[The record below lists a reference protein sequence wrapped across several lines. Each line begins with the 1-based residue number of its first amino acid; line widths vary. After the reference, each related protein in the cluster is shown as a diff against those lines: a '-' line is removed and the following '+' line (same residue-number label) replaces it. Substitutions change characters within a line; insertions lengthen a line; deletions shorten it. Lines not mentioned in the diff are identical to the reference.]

1 MTSVALAIFLIAIA
15 LALFMGFSLT
25 TYSVYLVYVRW
36 KYRHLPGPKRDSFF
50 SGNLP
55 LIIRNGEKGKI
66 FHQMMLEFH
75 RTYGP
80 IVLMWV
86 YHQPIVFVA
95 GPELTKKCLVTLN
108 LRKSPKDYSILSY
121 PFGQRLGGNGLV
133 TVLDHDLW
141 KKHRS
146 LINPAFHRR
155 YLMNL
160 MSAFNSSCD
169 LFLNKIN
176 GIADGKT
183 VVNMAE
189 EFARVTMDVIGKVA
203 FNVDVDAIR
212 DADSLF
218 PSAISNVLEGIQ
230 VSFRSPFWRVDFTQ
244 FPFQRRVTQAAK
256 YLRNYATKVIK
267 ERQKAMSNG
276 DDFPSDILAHI
287 LSVAEAEPTLT
298 LENLVDEF
306 LTFFIAGQE
315 TTSNQL
321 SFTLYEILKHPHI
334 EDRIVQE
341 ICSVLGCR
349 PFVEYKDLGN
359 LQYLGQ
365 TLKEG
370 LRLHPTA
377 TATSRITT
385 RDENLGENFIPVGT
399 TLTFSWY
406 ILHRLPELWPEP
418 EKFDPDRF
426 SSDAKNSSSGL
437 GSAYFPF
444 SMGPRSCIGQTF
456 AQFEARVLMAR
467 LLQEFKLTL
476 LPGQKEIQHEERL
489 TMRPKGGVLCVI
501 NRRCEKQL

>member
-80 IVLMWV
+80 VVLMWV

-189 EFARVTMDVIGKVA
+189 EFARVTMDVIGKVG
-203 FNVDVDAIR
+203 R
-212 DADSLF
+212 
-218 PSAISNVLEGIQ
+218 E
-230 VSFRSPFWRVDFTQ
+230 
-244 FPFQRRVTQAAK
+244 
-256 YLRNYATKVIK
+256 
-267 ERQKAMSNG
+267 
-276 DDFPSDILAHI
+276 H
-287 LSVAEAEPTLT
+287 
-298 LENLVDEF
+298 
-306 LTFFIAGQE
+306 
-315 TTSNQL
+315 
-321 SFTLYEILKHPHI
+321 
-334 EDRIVQE
+334 
-341 ICSVLGCR
+341 
-349 PFVEYKDLGN
+349 
-359 LQYLGQ
+359 
-365 TLKEG
+365 
-370 LRLHPTA
+370 
-377 TATSRITT
+377 
-385 RDENLGENFIPVGT
+385 
-399 TLTFSWY
+399 
-406 ILHRLPELWPEP
+406 
-418 EKFDPDRF
+418 
-426 SSDAKNSSSGL
+426 
-437 GSAYFPF
+437 
-444 SMGPRSCIGQTF
+444 
-456 AQFEARVLMAR
+456 
-467 LLQEFKLTL
+467 
-476 LPGQKEIQHEERL
+476 
-489 TMRPKGGVLCVI
+489 
-501 NRRCEKQL
+501 